1 MRLFK
6 KTNIDFFDRDE
17 GFIAKKFDLNLNS
30 FFTKNIGFILFLAF
44 LSIIYIS
51 NRFYAESIVRKTA
64 KLEKE
69 IKELKSEQVDITSEL
84 VELSKQSEVIK
95 QINEKGLGL
104 KKTKKAPLIITNND
118 K

>member
-1 MRLFK
+1 MKLFK
-6 KTNIDFFDRDE
+6 KANIDFFDRDE
-17 GFIAKKFDLNLNS
+17 GFVAKKFTIDFNAFL
-30 FFTKNIGFILFLAF
+30 TKNIGLILFIAF

-69 IKELKSEQVDITSEL
+69 IKELKSEQVEVTSEL

-95 QINEKGLGL
+95 EINEKGLGL
-104 KKTKKAPLIITNND
+104 QKTKKAPIIINND
-118 K
+118 N

>member
-1 MRLFK
+1 MKLFK

-17 GFIAKKFDLNLNS
+17 GFIAKKFTIDFNT
-30 FFTKNIGFILFLAF
+30 FFTKNIGIILFVVF

-104 KKTKKAPLIITNND
+104 QKTKTAPIIINNEE
-118 K
+118 